1 MQHACVFVS
10 GGCCNCI
17 YVESSH
23 FVMCPLTSKYWW
35 KPPISDDCIKILY
48 DSKMKKDMVYFM
60 PRAEDWPLVFV
71 SMMFSWKENELGS
84 DFYILRT
91 PVVCISITLKYVL
104 YLMCLIFFFFF
115 FFKESKR
122 NIWQVVISG
131 TQKIKKKICIHI
143 FPPQG
148 CDSQIIKIKKVLVS
162 PFFFFYIFLYI

>member
-115 FFKESKR
+115 FKESKI